1 MISMSTA
8 GSLLLILTG
17 LSIMT
22 FGLFLFYAWLPLLY
36 ALVGLDIGLLAGRMI
51 TGEIGPLAIALGI
64 GGAIALGAASYFL
77 EPYRRILLGVS
88 GGFLFGLSLG
98 FALGLDNVLG
108 GVFTRALAFACAIA
122 GGMLVP
128 RFFNPFVIGASA
140 ISGAALLMTG
150 LHELAPG
157 IRLFDSGSG
166 EPLAIVILAILALAG
181 VAWQTKN
188 LSSWLGMFPGSST
201 KK

>member
-1 MISMSTA
+1 MSTA

-17 LSIMT
+17 LGIMT

-36 ALVGLDIGLLAGRMI
+36 ALLGLDIGLLAGRMI
-51 TGEIGPLAIALGI
+51 TGEIGPLAIGLGVA
-64 GGAIALGAASYFL
+64 GAIALGAASYFL

-128 RFFNPFVIGASA
+128 QFFNPFVIGASA

-157 IRLFDSGSG
+157 LRLFDSGSG

-181 VAWQTKN
+181 VAWQAKN
-188 LSSWLGMFPGSST
+188 LSSWIGMFPGT
-201 KK
+201 GTVK